1 MPAFVVG
8 KDGGGAVCV
17 CVCVGGSYLQ
27 KSSNQF
33 FLCIFKYRCKR
44 FIALLA
50 LMPQNWTSGSET
62 AFKSIFYAV
71 KMGLKQEKKF
81 TIFFSNIRTRW
92 SI

>member
-8 KDGGGAVCV
+8 KDGGGAV
-17 CVCVGGSYLQ
+17 GGGGGGELFA
-27 KSSNQF
+27 KIF
-33 FLCIFKYRCKR
+33 EPVFLCIFKYRCKR
-44 FIALLA
+44 FIALMA
-50 LMPQNWTSGSET
+50 VMPQNWTSGSET

-92 SI
+92 SS